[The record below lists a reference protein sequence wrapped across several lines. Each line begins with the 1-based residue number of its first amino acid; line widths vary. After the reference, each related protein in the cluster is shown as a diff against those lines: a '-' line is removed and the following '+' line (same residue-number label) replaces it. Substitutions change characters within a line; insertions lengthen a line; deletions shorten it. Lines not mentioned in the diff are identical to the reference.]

1 MANQTSFTSKKSS
14 TPNSRIK
21 LSLQNDSIIG
31 SDKDIASL
39 ISFTPIRLSTS
50 SSRIKPDHDLD
61 TGSEEDMTN
70 QSSFT
75 SKRLSTPNS
84 TSS

>member
-1 MANQTSFTSKKSS
+1 MKIWQ
-14 TPNSRIK
+14 IK
-21 LSLQNDSIIG
+21 LHSHQKSHQLQIVDSS
-31 SDKDIASL
+31 SDKDMASL

-61 TGSEEDMTN
+61 TGSEEDMAN